1 MLSRFLRSL
10 LLPAALL
17 LGILGCGGSG
27 NVPVSGK
34 LNVNGKAF
42 KPETGTNISINFHAK
57 TGSAFGTAQMAESG
71 DYTVSSGGKPGLPP
85 GDYVVTVTISK
96 PSNPKDPYSLPKSVI
111 NADYGDKSLAKI
123 QMSVKSAAP
132 PGTYDINIGK

>member
-1 MLSRFLRSL
+1 MLHRVFRLF
-10 LLPAALL
+10 LLPSALL

-34 LNVNGKAF
+34 LNVNGKLV
-42 KPETGTNISINFHAK
+42 KPETGTNIAINFHAK
-57 TGSAFGTAQMAESG
+57 AGSAFGTAQLAESG

-85 GDYVVTVTISK
+85 GDYIVTVTISK

-111 NADYGDKSLAKI
+111 NTDYGDKSLAKI

-132 PGTYDINIGK
+132 AGSYDINIGK